1 MQELVT
7 IQTSLNAP
15 KDKKNTFA
23 NYVYRSAES
32 ILEALKPLLKETN
45 CTVVLTDELV
55 LIGDRYYI
63 KATATLSNKAGEKM
77 SACGFARE
85 AEIKKGNDDAQITGA
100 CSSYARK
107 YALCGLFAIDDSRA
121 DPDNDDNSKRGTA
134 EDPSKRT
141 RATAPAK
148 PAPATPA
155 PAAKAKPL
163 VQDGNEL
170 WAKAIEYCVSKNAA
184 PESLR
189 KYYTISDADLVK
201 LSEIVAFQRSFHNPE
216 N

>member
-1 MQELVT
+1 MQELVK

-32 ILEALKPLLKETN
+32 ILEALKPHLKEHN
-45 CTVVLTDELV
+45 CTVVLSDEIVLV
-55 LIGDRYYI
+55 GDRFYI
-63 KATATLSNKAGEKM
+63 KATATLTNGSGEHV
-77 SACGFARE
+77 SACGYARE

-107 YALCGLFAIDDSRA
+107 YALCGLFAIDDSRV
-121 DPDNDDNSKRGTA
+121 DPDNDDNTKRGTA
-134 EDPSKRT
+134 EDPSKKTRT
-141 RATAPAK
+141 SSPASPASPAPAK
-148 PAPATPA
+148 V
-155 PAAKAKPL
+155 KPL

-170 WAKAIEYCVSKNAA
+170 WAKAIEYCVSKGAS

-189 KYYTISDADLVK
+189 KFYTISDADLVK
-201 LSEIVAFQRSFHNPE
+201 LKEIVEFQRSFHSTE
-216 N
+216 Q

>member
-15 KDKKNTFA
+15 KDKRNTFA

-63 KATATLSNKAGEKM
+63 KATATLSNKSGEKM

-121 DPDNDDNSKRGTA
+121 DPDNDDNTKRGTA
-134 EDPSKRT
+134 EDPSKRS
-141 RATAPAK
+141 RAT
-148 PAPATPA
+148 APATPA

-216 N
+216 Q